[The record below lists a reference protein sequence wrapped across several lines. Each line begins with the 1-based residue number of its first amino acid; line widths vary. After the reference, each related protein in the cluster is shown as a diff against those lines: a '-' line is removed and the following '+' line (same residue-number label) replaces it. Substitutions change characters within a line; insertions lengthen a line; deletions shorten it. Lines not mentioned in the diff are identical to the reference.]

1 MSAAEIS
8 PPHKRVKTP
17 TLLQMEAV
25 ECGAAALGIV
35 LRYYGKYVPLEEL
48 RIATG
53 VSRDGSKANNLI
65 KAAKEYGLNAKGL
78 KKEIADLYQL
88 PLPVIVFWNFNHFLV
103 IEGYSKDH
111 VLLNDPAFGPRRV
124 THEEFNDAYTGIVLT
139 FSPTEA
145 FQKGGGRSSLMSIV
159 RSRLSGS
166 SGALALIIVAGL
178 ALVIP
183 GIAIPVFSKI
193 FVDDVLM
200 KGLSRWIW
208 PLIIG
213 MGITAVL
220 RALLTWLQESY
231 LLRMETKLAVK
242 YSSEFFWHV
251 LQLPVEF
258 FTQRFGGDI
267 GSRVTINDTIAQL
280 MSRELASNVINLVQV
295 VFYFIVMM
303 DYDVWLSLIGLFIV
317 LLNMVIIRIIA
328 RVHTDA
334 SLRMMQNRGKLI
346 ATGIGGIQ
354 MIETLK
360 ATSVES
366 DFFAKWSGYQAKSIN
381 SAQQMSLL
389 SKVMNIVPG
398 FLTALNTAIILGLG
412 GLRVMDGTMSVGML
426 VAFQSLMAS
435 FTDPFN
441 RLVGLGTTLQ
451 EIKGDFNRLE
461 DVLSYRPDPQVVG
474 ASNHEELQQSNVPSR
489 LEGYLELQNITFGY
503 SRLDPPLI
511 KDFSLSLKPGARVA
525 LIGSS
530 GSGKSTVARLVS
542 GLYQPWSGE
551 ILFDGKR
558 REEITREVFN
568 NSVAVVDQDIF
579 MFEGSIRDNLAL
591 WDETIDDQRMVQG
604 AKDARIHED
613 IAARM
618 GGYDSEVNEAG
629 SNFSGGQRQRIEI
642 ARALIRNPEILVLDE
657 ATSALD
663 PITEKEIDEAIRK
676 RGCTCLIVA
685 HRLSTI
691 RDCDEI
697 IVLQHGEVVERGMHD
712 ELLRRGGAY
721 AALIHAE

>member
-35 LRYYGKYVPLEEL
+35 LRYYGKFVPLEEL
-48 RIATG
+48 RIAIG
-53 VSRDGSKANNLI
+53 VSRDGSKANNVV
-65 KAAKEYGLNAKGL
+65 KAAREYGLNAKGL
-78 KKEIADLYQL
+78 KKEVSELYKL
-88 PLPVIVFWNFNHFLV
+88 SLPVIVFWNFNHFLV
-103 IEGYSKDH
+103 VEGYSKNY
-111 VLLNDPAFGPRRV
+111 VFLNDPAVGPRKV

-139 FSPTEA
+139 FSPTES
-145 FQKGGGRSSLMSIV
+145 FEKGGIRTSLLSTI
-159 RSRLSGS
+159 RSRISGS
-166 SGALALIIVAGL
+166 SVALALVIVAGL
-178 ALVIP
+178 ALVLP
-183 GIAIPVFSKI
+183 GIAVPVFSKI

-200 KGLSRWIW
+200 GGMSRWIW
-208 PLIIG
+208 PLIMG

-220 RALLTWLQESY
+220 RALLSWLQESY

-251 LQLPVEF
+251 LKLPVEF
-258 FTQRFGGDI
+258 FTQRYGGEI
-267 GSRVTINDTIAQL
+267 GSRVAINDTVAQL
-280 MSRELASNVINLVQV
+280 MSRELATNVINLVQV

-303 DYDVWLSLIGLFIV
+303 TYDVWLSLIGLVIV
-317 LLNMVIIRIIA
+317 LLNMVILRTIS
-328 RVHTDA
+328 RVHKDA
-334 SLRMMQNRGKLI
+334 SRRVMQNRGKLL
-346 ATGIGGIQ
+346 ATGIGGLQ

-360 ATSVES
+360 ATSAES

-381 SAQQMSLL
+381 STQQMSMV
-389 SKVMNIVPG
+389 SQVVNVVPG
-398 FLTALNTAIILGLG
+398 LLAALNTALILGLG
-412 GLRVMDGTMSVGML
+412 GLRVIDGTMTVGML
-426 VAFQSLMAS
+426 VAFQSLMSS

-441 RLVGLGTTLQ
+441 RLVGFGSTLQ
-451 EIKGDFNRLE
+451 EIEGGLNRLD
-461 DVLSYRPDPQVVG
+461 DVLRYRPDPQL
-474 ASNHEELQQSNVPSR
+474 ADESNQLHQSDMPSR
-489 LEGYLELQNITFGY
+489 LEGYLELRNITFGY
-503 SRLDPPLI
+503 SRLDAPLI

-525 LIGSS
+525 LIGGS
-530 GSGKSTVARLVS
+530 GSGKSTVARLVT

-558 REEITREVFN
+558 REDIPREVFN

-579 MFEGSIRDNLAL
+579 MFEGNVRENLAL
-591 WDETIDDQRMVQG
+591 WDDTIVDQRMVQG

-613 IAARM
+613 IASRI
-618 GGYDSEVNEAG
+618 GGYDSEVNESG

-642 ARALIRNPEILVLDE
+642 ARALIRNPAVLVMDE

-697 IVLQHGEVVERGMHD
+697 IVLQHGKVVERGMHD
-712 ELLRRGGAY
+712 QLLRRGGAY

>member
-53 VSRDGSKANNLI
+53 VSRDGSKAINLI
-65 KAAKEYGLNAKGL
+65 KAAKEYGLVAKGL
-78 KKEIADLYQL
+78 KKEIADLFQL
-88 PLPVIVFWNFNHFLV
+88 SLPVIVFWNFNHFLV
-103 IEGYSKDH
+103 VEGYSKDH
-111 VLLNDPAFGPRRV
+111 VFLNDPAFGPRRV

-139 FSPTEA
+139 FSPTA
-145 FQKGGGRSSLMSIV
+145 SFQKGGGRSSLLSIV

-166 SGALALIIVAGL
+166 SGALALVIVAGL

-303 DYDVWLSLIGLFIV
+303 VYDVWLSLIGLFIV
-317 LLNMVIIRIIA
+317 LLNMVVIRIIS

-346 ATGIGGIQ
+346 ATGIGGLQ

-360 ATSVES
+360 ATSAES

-426 VAFQSLMAS
+426 VAFQSLMSS

-441 RLVGLGTTLQ
+441 QLVGLGTTLQ

-474 ASNHEELQQSNVPSR
+474 EVNHEDLQQGNVPSR
-489 LEGYLELQNITFGY
+489 LEGYLELHNITFGY
-503 SRLDPPLI
+503 SRLAPPLI
-511 KDFSLSLKPGARVA
+511 TDFSLSLKPGARVA

-558 REEITREVFN
+558 REEIPREVFN

-613 IAARM
+613 IAARI
-618 GGYDSEVNEAG
+618 GGYDSTVNEAG

-697 IVLQHGEVVERGMHD
+697 IVLQHGKVVERGMHD